1 MIVVVLA
8 CSVQSYAQKGMQGV
22 GVNFATNVVDAFAPG
37 GGVKYQYNI
46 SNYVRLEPSFSLYG
60 LAEDDGFSMAGM
72 LNVHLFFSSPRSLR
86 PYFFAGAGYVNFA
99 FYSNDYWGDYK
110 EDKGGVGAD
119 AGLGLDWRLSHKIS
133 LQLEAGVLA
142 GSEDAQIGGKF
153 NLGVCYNF

>member
-37 GGVKYQYNI
+37 VGVKYQYNI

-60 LAEDDGFSMAGM
+60 LEDDGFSMAGM

-86 PYFFAGAGYVNFA
+86 PYFFAGAGYVNFR
-99 FYSNDYWGDYK
+99 YNGG
-110 EDKGGVGAD
+110 EDRGGVGAD

-142 GSEDAQIGGKF
+142 GSEDVQIGGKF